1 MGYPVCFKHF
11 RVESASSWRARKFLC
26 FSLSSFAQQVSR
38 LVHTAPIAILTRT
51 AVWMASAEK
60 RADTAFSILSA
71 VRENAVTRM
80 AIAIVALSEPQP
92 L

>member
-1 MGYPVCFKHF
+1 MGYPVSFKHL
-11 RVESASSWRARKFLC
+11 RVESTSSWRARKFLC

-71 VRENAVTRM
+71 VRENAVTRT
-80 AIAIVALSEPQP
+80 AIAIFAISKHQP